1 MNALTASDML
11 SCSTER
17 TILLMT
23 GASMLRFLLA
33 FALIFCA
40 ANVPIQSQNQKTTIP
55 GHYLFAW
62 AGDAAQKGNDFLAVI
77 DADPTSPS
85 YGHLVTTLATDQQTM
100 QVHHTEY
107 TMPASGML
115 FANDHEA
122 GRTFIF
128 DLRDPLHPK
137 LVTSFTDMAGYMH
150 PHSYLRLPNGHVL
163 ATFQHAHHSAS
174 QEPIGMT
181 GGLVEIDD
189 QGNVIRSASNADPA
203 FAGALLTPYSL
214 VVLPELDRVVSTNS
228 SMHAEQIF
236 AGVTYQVWRL
246 SDLKLLKTAYFDVGE
261 NRYAQISPEEPR
273 LGPDGSIFVQ
283 TLGCGLERI
292 TGVNTDAPRSE
303 LVYTF
308 PGNWCGV
315 PTIVGHY
322 LVQSAGATHGLIVLD
337 IANAAKPVEVSRLK
351 LSDTYLPHW
360 TGWDPKTQRVVV
372 TSSMTPGAPAERL
385 YLMKLDLATGA
396 LTLDDSFRDTDGKIG
411 FNFADREWPHGWK
424 GSGLPHGV
432 VFSR

>member
-1 MNALTASDML
+1 MPRCLFAVALVL
-11 SCSTER
+11 
-17 TILLMT
+17 
-23 GASMLRFLLA
+23 
-33 FALIFCA
+33 CA
-40 ANVPIQSQNQKTTIP
+40 VSISVQSQDQKATVT
-55 GHYLFAW
+55 GHYMFAW
-62 AGDAAQKGNDFLAVI
+62 AGDAAHKGNDFLAVI
-77 DADPTSPS
+77 DANPSSPS
-85 YGHLVTTLATDQQTM
+85 YGHLVTTLGTDQQTM
-100 QVHHTEY
+100 RVHHTEY
-107 TMPASGML
+107 TMPASEML
-115 FANDHEA
+115 FANDHDA

-137 LVTSFTDMAGYMH
+137 IVTSFTDMAGYMH

-163 ATFQHAHHSAS
+163 ATFQHAHHDAS
-174 QEPIGMT
+174 QEPLGMT

-189 QGNVIRSASNADPA
+189 TGRVIRSASNADPA

-228 SMHAEQIF
+228 SMHLDQIF

-273 LGPDGSIFVQ
+273 LAPDGSIFVQ

-292 TGVNTDAPRSE
+292 TGVNTDEPRSQ

-322 LVQSAGATHGLIVLD
+322 LVQSAAATHGLIVLD
-337 IANAAKPVEVSRLK
+337 IANPVKPVEVSRLK
-351 LSDTYLPHW
+351 LTDSYQPHW
-360 TGWDPKTQRVVV
+360 TGWDPKTQRLVV
-372 TSSMTPGAPAERL
+372 TSSMTSGPVERL
-385 YLMKLDLATGA
+385 YLMKLDAASGA
-396 LTLDDSFRDTDGKIG
+396 LTIDEAFRDTDGKPG
-411 FNFADREWPHGWK
+411 FNFDNRDWPHGWK

>member
-1 MNALTASDML
+1 MAKPQEPLKVS
-11 SCSTER
+11 
-17 TILLMT
+17 
-23 GASMLRFLLA
+23 
-33 FALIFCA
+33 
-40 ANVPIQSQNQKTTIP
+40 

-62 AGDAAQKGNDFLAVI
+62 TGDVEHKGNDFLAVI
-77 DADPTSPS
+77 DADPASSS
-85 YGHLVTTLATDQQTM
+85 YGHLMTTIVTDQQTM
-100 QVHHTEY
+100 RVHHTEY
-107 TMPASGML
+107 TMPVSGML
-115 FANDHEA
+115 FANDHDA

-128 DLRDPLHPK
+128 DLHDPLHPK

-163 ATFQHAHHSAS
+163 ATFQHAHQGANA
-174 QEPIGMT
+174 EPMGKT

-189 QGNVIRSASNADPA
+189 QGKVIRSTSNADPA

-214 VVLPELDRVVSTNS
+214 VVLPEIDRVVSTNS
-228 SMHAEQIF
+228 SMHIDDIF

-246 SDLKLLKTAYFDVGE
+246 FDLKLLKTAYFDVGE

-273 LGPDGSIFVQ
+273 VGPDGSIFVQ

-292 TGVNTDAPRSE
+292 TGVNANDPKSR

-322 LVQSAGATHGLIVLD
+322 LVQSVGATHGLIVLD
-337 IANAAKPVEVSRLK
+337 ITNAAKPVEVSRLK
-351 LSDTYLPHW
+351 LSDTYQPHW
-360 TGWDPKTQRVVV
+360 TGWDVKMQRVVV
-372 TSSMTPGAPAERL
+372 TSSMTSGEYAERL
-385 YLMKLDLATGA
+385 YLLKLDLATGA
-396 LTLDDSFRDTDGKIG
+396 LTMDKTFRDTDGKVG
-411 FNFADREWPHGWK
+411 FSFANREWPHGWK